1 MRFIAD
7 SMLGRLARWLRLLGY
22 DTLYYPF
29 VEDRVLL
36 RIARDNDRVL
46 LTRDT
51 HLVKIRGLRQITENG
66 GQIRYLLL
74 NENNIFDQLKTVIT
88 AFNLKDF
95 SIMSRC
101 AVCNS
106 ELTVIQKEKVK
117 ELVPEYVY
125 QTSDAFKQCPN
136 CKKLYWKGTHPEK
149 FKKKLSEV
157 LSSETLHGC
166 LPNAPTFGRGCKC
179 LRSL

>member
-22 DTLYYPF
+22 DTLYYPSI
-29 VEDRVLL
+29 EDSVLL
-36 RIARDNDRVL
+36 RIARDDERIL

-51 HLVKIRGLRQITENG
+51 HLIKIRGLRKGTGHREQKTENRTR
-66 GQIRYLLL
+66 IRYFLL
-74 NENNIFDQLKTVIT
+74 NENNTIDQLKTVIT
-88 AFNLKDF
+88 AFDLKNF

-106 ELTVIQKEKVK
+106 ELIVIQKEKVK
-117 ELVPEYVY
+117 GLVPEYVY

-149 FKKKLSEV
+149 FKEKLTEI
-157 LSSETLHGC
+157 
-166 LPNAPTFGRGCKC
+166 
-179 LRSL
+179 LR